1 MVSGALTN
9 IFNKNFKI
17 SLTLISIMGSKFIIT
32 HALTYLFR
40 IVDHFLHTCYAN
52 LSLYKFDD
60 LHHSGV
66 MSSVFDY

>member
-1 MVSGALTN
+1 
-9 IFNKNFKI
+9 
-17 SLTLISIMGSKFIIT
+17 MGSKFIIT